1 MGGDKMNPL
10 LQNQDKSELEKY
22 LLEKYGNL
30 PSDYAMSM
38 PEPEL
43 LGGDLTPGS
52 SAQPLM
58 TPQLAMARIPTME
71 DVAPGAVSP
80 TVPVQPPL
88 IEPIEKPAPKLVKPG
103 VADVMPKSDSS
114 MIDYMRKQE
123 EEMSGFDERL
133 KKARESGPNIGQV
146 IGMGLAG
153 LGEAISGKPYLQTTM
168 RQAQDSLEQRV
179 KNIEAEKA
187 TFEEKDTRNPD
198 SFISQKYRELAA
210 KYMNKSPNELAGMSA
225 YQIARVLP
233 TIKSMFEADLAA
245 EEKAANR
252 AYKESMV
259 AIRERESGMK
269 QTEEQKLSAR
279 STAKKKQTYPKEKA
293 LLKGTEAKYDQMI
306 REAEELMKHS
316 GLGAATGITKWTTI
330 VPGSPAADAQAKIN
344 TLKSKT
350 GFSVLQDMRAS
361 SPTGGALGQVS
372 DRENAMLQENIASLD
387 QNQSTAQFRQN
398 LQNIID
404 FAKGSKE
411 RLRSN
416 YNEFYSDVDPD
427 LKPAQENPVSGIS
440 DADRQAALDWIQQ
453 NPTDSRVPA
462 IKAKLGVQ

>member
-1 MGGDKMNPL
+1 MNPL